1 MKLMFRDDTF
11 MSVGNRESEVT
22 GGASNN
28 LTTTATGNRETLSQ
42 ILNQRKASS
51 VSNSTASTSI
61 EIP

>member
-11 MSVGNRESEVT
+11 MSVGNRGSDVT
-22 GGASNN
+22 GASNN

-51 VSNSTASTSI
+51 VSSSTASTSI